1 MDGVSDM
8 NNTGLRVP
16 RPGALQ
22 PRNNTKTNTI
32 TNANTRNMM
41 IQQKCGS
48 CYILGTTTQI
58 GKSKVAQIVRLHL
71 LIEAAILS
79 LYFSLQNLESDHF
92 LSPFSHYSD
101 RTSRFVNA
109 M

>member
-1 MDGVSDM
+1 
-8 NNTGLRVP
+8 
-16 RPGALQ
+16 
-22 PRNNTKTNTI
+22 
-32 TNANTRNMM
+32 M

-92 LSPFSHYSD
+92 FGLQSLITLTKHHVLSMQCEVIVRKNIQEVCCFLISEKIDPYQ
-101 RTSRFVNA
+101 TSGEEKWY
-109 M
+109 

>member
-1 MDGVSDM
+1 
-8 NNTGLRVP
+8 
-16 RPGALQ
+16 
-22 PRNNTKTNTI
+22 
-32 TNANTRNMM
+32 M

-48 CYILGTTTQI
+48 FYILGTTTQI

-79 LYFSLQNLESDHF
+79 LYFSLKILILIIF
-92 LSPFSHYSD
+92 LSPVSYNSD

>member
-1 MDGVSDM
+1 
-8 NNTGLRVP
+8 
-16 RPGALQ
+16 
-22 PRNNTKTNTI
+22 
-32 TNANTRNMM
+32 M
-41 IQQKCGS
+41 IQQKCDS
-48 CYILGTTTQI
+48 FYILGTTTQI

-79 LYFSLQNLESDHF
+79 LYFSLKILILIIF
-92 LSPFSHYSD
+92 LSPVSHNSD

>member
-1 MDGVSDM
+1 
-8 NNTGLRVP
+8 
-16 RPGALQ
+16 
-22 PRNNTKTNTI
+22 
-32 TNANTRNMM
+32 M

-48 CYILGTTTQI
+48 FYILGTTTQI

-79 LYFSLQNLESDHF
+79 LYFSPQNLDSDNF
-92 LSPFSHYSD
+92 LSPASHYSD
-101 RTSRFVNA
+101 RTSCFVNA

>member
-32 TNANTRNMM
+32 TNANTSNIM

-48 CYILGTTTQI
+48 CYILGATTQI
-58 GKSKVAQIVRLHL
+58 GKSKVAEIVRLHL

-79 LYFSLQNLESDHF
+79 LYFSPQNLHSDLF
-92 LSPFSHYSD
+92 LSPVSHNSD
-101 RTSRFVNA
+101 QTSRFVSA